1 MLNKISP
8 CVLQTFSDYS
18 PIEIMAET
26 FGVIAIDLLRCSTS
40 ETKQENEIFLP
51 PPEGVY
57 STSSIEPILNFQH
70 DHYFSYGAQVLRAQR
85 PLGPHPIL
93 PDIRNYDDYMSAEG
107 PIFNTHGKQVAL
119 AISSIKRCTSPVPLF
134 NYGAIHAA
142 FISLWDH
149 FNMLSNAIKP
159 VTNAPQSWLN
169 YESYVKPEHLKK
181 PLYLFDAVGYHDHLR
196 LNGLGS
202 FSLPAQVPYAHYEE
216 GAMSWDP
223 WGNPGLRMIYEEQV
237 DPFIGRDVHRMYRL
251 NLQGS
256 TLYIEKG
263 HDIRVIELQR
273 MIWDHMESIRYETD
287 AGNHRP

>member
-8 CVLQTFSDYS
+8 HVLQTFAEYS

-26 FGVIAIDLLRCSTS
+26 FGVIAVDLLRCSTTES
-40 ETKQENEIFLP
+40 QQENEIFLP

-70 DHYFSYGAQVLRAQR
+70 GQYFSYEAQVLRSQG
-85 PLGPHPIL
+85 PLGSLPVL
-93 PDIRNYDDYMSAEG
+93 PDILNYDDYMRAEG
-107 PIFNTHGKQVAL
+107 PIFNSLGKQVAL
-119 AISSIKRCTSPVPLF
+119 AIASIKRFTSPLPLF
-134 NYGAIHAA
+134 NYGAVHAA

-149 FNMLSNAIKP
+149 FNMLSTAIKP
-159 VTNAPQSWLN
+159 VTNVPLAWLN
-169 YESYVKPEHLKK
+169 YETYVKPEHLKK
-181 PLYLFDAVGYHDHLR
+181 PLYLFDAIGHHNYLM
-196 LNGLGS
+196 LNGRGS
-202 FSLPAQVPYAHYEE
+202 FDLPAQVPYRRYEE
-216 GAMSWDP
+216 GESSWDP
-223 WGNPGLRMIYEEQV
+223 WGNPGLRMIYEELV
-237 DPFIGRDVHRMYRL
+237 DPFIGRDVHHMYRL

>member
-1 MLNKISP
+1 M
-8 CVLQTFSDYS
+8 
-18 PIEIMAET
+18 
-26 FGVIAIDLLRCSTS
+26 
-40 ETKQENEIFLP
+40 
-51 PPEGVY
+51 
-57 STSSIEPILNFQH
+57 
-70 DHYFSYGAQVLRAQR
+70 LRAQS
-85 PLGPHPIL
+85 PLGSRPVL

-119 AISSIKRCTSPVPLF
+119 AIPSIKRYASPVPLF
-134 NYGAIHAA
+134 NYGAVHAA

-202 FSLPAQVPYAHYEE
+202 FSLPAQVPYAHCEE

-223 WGNPGLRMIYEEQV
+223 GAILVEG
-237 DPFIGRDVHRMYRL
+237 
-251 NLQGS
+251 
-256 TLYIEKG
+256 YIRG
-263 HDIRVIELQR
+263 T
-273 MIWDHMESIRYETD
+273 S
-287 AGNHRP
+287 